1 MKNALASLLLCGVL
15 LQGCYRILPSNG
27 GGQLS
32 GTPQERAID
41 PADVLLP
48 EGYRIEA
55 VASGLTF
62 PTALTFDGN
71 GTPYVIEAGYSYG
84 EVFLQPRLLR
94 IEADGQTTEVYVGT
108 ENGPWNGVTY
118 HDGFFYIAEGGQ
130 LEGGKILRVSQ
141 AGEVQVLV
149 EGLPSYG
156 DHHTNGPL
164 IQEGYVYFGQGT
176 ATNSGVVGNDN
187 ADFGWLR
194 RHPDFHDI
202 PCADITLADIDY
214 TTPNVLTDDPNDR
227 AVTGPYS
234 PYNTAVSPRQVI
246 KGEVPCTGA
255 VLRVALT
262 GGEPEVVAWGFRNP
276 YGLATAPDGTIYVTQ
291 NAYDDRGSRPIWGT
305 GDLLF
310 RLEAGAWYGWPD
322 YNGQLPLTVTH
333 VPGDGEP
340 RGPLVTN
347 PPNDPP
353 KPVATFGVHSSSNGL
368 DFSTD
373 EEFGFRGQAFV
384 AQFGDMAPKVGKVLA
399 PVGYKVVRVDV
410 ETGRVEDFVV
420 NRGKKDGPAS
430 WLDSGGLE
438 RPNSVQ
444 FTPSG
449 DALYI
454 VDFGIMTMSKA
465 GPTPREKTG
474 VVWKVS
480 KE

>member
-1 MKNALASLLLCGVL
+1 MEPAGLEEAPKLPGRMKNALASLLLCGVL
-15 LQGCYRILPSNG
+15 LQGCYRILSSNG

-32 GTPQERAID
+32 GTPSERVID

-62 PTALTFDGN
+62 PTALTFDEDGI
-71 GTPYVIEAGYSYG
+71 PYVIEAGYSYG

-94 IEADGQTTEVYVGT
+94 IEADGQTTEVYIGK

-130 LEGGKILRVSQ
+130 LEGGKIIKVSE
-141 AGEVQVLV
+141 AGEAQVLV

-202 PCADITLADIDY
+202 PCADITIDDINY

-234 PYNTAVSPRQVI
+234 PYNTAVSPQQVI

-255 VLRVALT
+255 VLRVALA
-262 GGEPEVVAWGFRNP
+262 GGKPEVVAWGFRNP

-305 GDLLF
+305 GDLLY
-310 RLEAGAWYGWPD
+310 RLEAGG
-322 YNGQLPLTVTH
+322 
-333 VPGDGEP
+333 
-340 RGPLVTN
+340 
-347 PPNDPP
+347 
-353 KPVATFGVHSSSNGL
+353 
-368 DFSTD
+368 
-373 EEFGFRGQAFV
+373 
-384 AQFGDMAPKVGKVLA
+384 
-399 PVGYKVVRVDV
+399 VVRLAGLQRAASAHRHPR
-410 ETGRVEDFVV
+410 TRGRRAE
-420 NRGKKDGPAS
+420 G
-430 WLDSGGLE
+430 
-438 RPNSVQ
+438 
-444 FTPSG
+444 T
-449 DALYI
+449 
-454 VDFGIMTMSKA
+454 A
-465 GPTPREKTG
+465 GN
-474 VVWKVS
+474 
-480 KE
+480 